1 MELLYP
7 SKEAA
12 PFGLRAM
19 AAVARAGENG
29 LSDVHRALLTAAQK
43 VILKTDIELDHL
55 SPIEPAELAVKFTE
69 QALSEQLVRGMVVMS
84 LAEGPPTT
92 AQVEK
97 IKKFAKA
104 LKVDEPAVKV
114 IYDLAEENI
123 LIFRLD
129 FFRRSHLKDY
139 ISNQYKSHGGLL
151 GIAKGILGLKGLVE
165 DQELA
170 QGFYNLE
177 KLPEDTFGYALFNH
191 YKDNGFSFPGEKG
204 GFPLGAMFHDC
215 GHVLGG
221 YDTSPEGELQAAA
234 FQSGFRKNKD
244 AFFTFLFAVLIH
256 TAGINVAPM
265 EMPKLL
271 GRIGQE
277 GLMEKI
283 LNALKRGNAMN
294 TDIGDNWDFW
304 PFVELPLEEVRSRLG
319 VPAFYN

>member
-1 MELLYP
+1 
-7 SKEAA
+7 
-12 PFGLRAM
+12 M

-29 LSDVHRALLTAAQK
+29 LRDVHRALLTAAQK

-84 LAEGPPTT
+84 LAEGPSTT

-177 KLPEDTFGYALFNH
+177 KLPEDTFGYALFNQ
-191 YKDNGFSFPGEKG
+191 YKDNWFSFPGEKG
-204 GFPLGAMFHDC
+204 GCHLGAMFHDC